1 MSFRWRKN
9 ELSVPGWQN
18 FTPRNMRCYNDVGS
32 CKITPEAR
40 TVARQRSFYSNL
52 KDHSCSIHD
61 LHGNNWRKDVR
72 YMHALL
78 PHKQFR
84 ERLFEGVAFHIRLG
98 CNHEWK
104 MTWHGSMAGEEPTI
118 ADSKSSTVPNFYWR
132 YPICYQS
139 EVTTV
144 TNDRGLI
151 VESPKAIHTQKP
163 FSFWRVSLVSRKAL
177 FFYFKKYLAI
187 SINVF
192 LSYVLS
198 ERSALICRWLPL
210 TTSIRIVIVPM
221 CT

>member
-1 MSFRWRKN
+1 
-9 ELSVPGWQN
+9 
-18 FTPRNMRCYNDVGS
+18 MRCYNDVGS

-52 KDHSCSIHD
+52 KDHSRSIHD
-61 LHGNNWRKDVR
+61 LLGNNWRKDVR

-78 PHKQFR
+78 PHEQFR
-84 ERLFEGVAFHIRLG
+84 ERLFEGVTFRIRLG

-118 ADSKSSTVPNFYWR
+118 VDSKSSTVPNFYWR

-151 VESPKAIHTQKP
+151 VESPKAIQPYIHRNRLV
-163 FSFWRVSLVSRKAL
+163 FDGFLVSRKAL
-177 FFYFKKYLAI
+177 FFY
-187 SINVF
+187 V
-192 LSYVLS
+192 
-198 ERSALICRWLPL
+198 
-210 TTSIRIVIVPM
+210 
-221 CT
+221 